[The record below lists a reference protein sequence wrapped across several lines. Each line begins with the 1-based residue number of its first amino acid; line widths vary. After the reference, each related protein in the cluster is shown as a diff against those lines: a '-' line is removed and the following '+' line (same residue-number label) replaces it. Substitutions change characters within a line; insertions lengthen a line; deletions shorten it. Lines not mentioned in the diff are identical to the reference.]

1 MTASEAPLA
10 GVRVDR
16 RVRPRLLDLFCCAG
30 GAAMGYAMAGFDVVG
45 VDINPQPR
53 YPFEFHQADAMT
65 FDLSGFDA
73 IHASPPCQAYTVLGG
88 REDLSHYPDLVDVV
102 RERLQASGVP
112 WIIENVPG
120 APLRDPI
127 TLCGAMFG
135 LRSYRHRLFES
146 SVPLLVPPHPTHK
159 VRVNRRGENRRKHWD
174 NGGFITITGDVGVYC
189 GPEAMGV
196 GWMSGNELS
205 QAIPPAYTEFLGRQL
220 LTALSRGRKGDME
233 KPEAWDFVERYA
245 DGGEM
250 CLDCRW
256 SDQSGPGSGHL
267 CTADKATDCPALPDD
282 LFPDM
287 VPNARY
293 PTDVA

>member
-1 MTASEAPLA
+1 
-10 GVRVDR
+10 
-16 RVRPRLLDLFCCAG
+16 
-30 GAAMGYAMAGFDVVG
+30 MGYAKAGFEVVG
-45 VDINPQPR
+45 VDLYPQPR

-88 REDLSHYPDLVDVV
+88 REDLSHYPDLVDAV

-146 SVPLLVPPHPTHK
+146 SVQLLAPPHQKHA
-159 VRVNRRGENRRKHWD
+159 VRVNRRSENRREHWD
-174 NGGFITITGDVGVYC
+174 RGGFITITGDVGVYC

-196 GWMSGNELS
+196 DWMSGNELS
-205 QAIPPAYTEFLGRQL
+205 QAIPPAYTEYLGRQL
-220 LTALSRGRKGDME
+220 MAALMTRS
-233 KPEAWDFVERYA
+233 EAA
-245 DGGEM
+245 D
-250 CLDCRW
+250 
-256 SDQSGPGSGHL
+256 
-267 CTADKATDCPALPDD
+267 AAA
-282 LFPDM
+282 
-287 VPNARY
+287 
-293 PTDVA
+293 VAV